1 MPVLDYGHLLAP
13 NGQYRAQIAV
23 RAVMAWPD
31 PADEPAR
38 REYTATLMSMHL
50 ADLKTKRSTVADPRA
65 AEGWEETI
73 DVIGRHEAYMAA
85 QDHFEE
91 WFEEVGGHAS
101 VSMAPG
107 FRTFQKEFQARVGGW
122 FAAGFILALVRR
134 MAAHHADLPGGASV
148 RKAVFILE
156 QVNLPNVPRNRHD
169 IRKAWQT
176 YKPVAHFCAA
186 LFDCFMIAYEH
197 NKTPEEVSAALE
209 SELNDNFLF
218 FLSEA
223 EAYLQFGLAYRLP
236 RAKAQTLLEPVET
249 WVLPQYRPWPNSPYE
264 PAPLSGPLLQAA
276 QKYQAPAPDA

>member
-31 PADEPAR
+31 PADESAR
-38 REYTATLMSMHL
+38 REYVATLMSMHL
-50 ADLKTKRSTVADPRA
+50 ADLKTKRSTLADPRA

-73 DVIGRHEAYMAA
+73 DVIGRHESYMAA
-85 QDHFEE
+85 QDHFVE
-91 WFEEVGGHAS
+91 WFEEAGGHAS

-107 FRTFQKEFQARVGGW
+107 FRAFQKEFRSRVGGW
-122 FAAGFILALVRR
+122 FAAGLILALVRR

-148 RKAVFILE
+148 NKAVFILE
-156 QVNLPNVPRNRHD
+156 QVKLPSVPGNRHD
-169 IRKAWQT
+169 LRRAWQT

-186 LFDCFMIAYEH
+186 LFDWFMIASDHGE
-197 NKTPEEVSAALE
+197 TPEAVAAALDA
-209 SELNDNFLF
+209 ELNENFLA

-223 EAYLQFGLAYRLP
+223 EAYLEFGLAYQPP
-236 RAKAQTLLEPVET
+236 RNKAQTLLSSAET
-249 WVLPQYRPWPNSPYE
+249 WVLPEYRPWPNSPYK

-276 QKYQAPAPDA
+276 LEYRAPILGA